1 MSLFNN
7 FIEKYEL
14 KEIYRKGERFTWTN
28 NQDPPTLSN
37 IDRILAS
44 IEWEEKFPLTTLTS
58 LTRVGSDHSPL
69 LLDTGELQKQHTR
82 QFFFERQWCSE
93 VNFAQLVEDK
103 WTECKKRWL
112 EQAYSVDKW
121 HRGLSNL
128 RSFLKGWGDNL
139 RWEY

>member
-93 VNFAQLVEDK
+93 ANFTQLVEDK
-103 WTECKKRWL
+103 WTYFKK
-112 EQAYSVDKW
+112 D
-121 HRGLSNL
+121 GLIRLTLWIS
-128 RSFLKGWGDNL
+128 GIEG
-139 RWEY
+139 